1 MKLLKVIPNPFTL
14 LDSAGMPAGFT
25 FSDPFHWGANRRF
38 DVVGGRLTKAVDKSD
53 GPPAPEDAREVKVVV
68 GSVVSLKPTPV
79 VNSEYHRARILSG
92 EMIAADKESAAECG
106 ISKFKDAAA
115 VLADY
120 RNLRVAEWQAE
131 HGGQTPPAALMLFSM
146 AGDAVKITDA
156 SKKPVA
162 APAQPPPPVVPAMP
176 AKRATPIAPAVVE
189 PAPVSSPDESDT
201 ADLSPVA

>member
-14 LDSAGMPAGFT
+14 LDANGMPAGFT
-25 FSDPFHWGANRRF
+25 FSDPFHWSANRRF
-38 DVVGGRLTKAVDKSD
+38 DVVGGRLTKTVDKSD

-106 ISKFKDAAA
+106 ISEFKDAAT
-115 VLADY
+115 VLAEQ

-131 HGGQTPPAALMLFSM
+131 HGGQTPPAARMLFAM

-156 SKKPVA
+156 SKKPAV
-162 APAQPPPPVVPAMP
+162 APAQPPVSVIPAMP
-176 AKRATPIAPAVVE
+176 AKARPVAPAVVAE
-189 PAPVSSPDESDT
+189 PEHVSSPDDPDT